1 MSHLCAPVTIQ
12 SPRLM
17 NKRPPALLWCSLLAI
32 AIVVFRSF
40 PFLAYE
46 HLDFDSDQAIVGL
59 MAKHLSELRTFP
71 LFFYGQHYM
80 LGVQAWIAAPFI
92 WLGGPTVAMLRLPL
106 VAVNGIVAVW
116 LLRSFTRS
124 IGSPWLAL
132 AAILPLAASAP
143 VLSANLLETLGASV
157 EPFLYVLALWA
168 LRDRPVAFGLVLAIG
183 FLHREFTIFAV
194 GGVAAASYFEHR
206 KTTLGDA
213 RWVTRSA
220 LAFGVVW
227 FAIDQLKRRIN
238 TLGPSG
244 GASETAPLTLQFES
258 LMARASLAPSL
269 VVPRLKQLAAEAV
282 PDLFGM
288 RTIVPLR
295 YNINATVP
303 VGSYIVAGVLIAAA
317 LICLVRIAMNIR
329 RSRALGEPLSLS
341 SFCVF
346 LAVVGVQA
354 LLAYSLS
361 DAADPRF
368 PPILRYALLGLLLP
382 LAVAGAFFETERRR
396 LLRHTVAFLLVAA
409 AVLNLRDTWRIV
421 SEYRAMPP
429 PNEHRVLADD
439 LASRGIQYGSAIYE
453 DAYITDFFAGER
465 VMLTSTGKVRI
476 AAYAE
481 AAARNPGSAVRAIR
495 QPCAQGRRVASWCIV
510 DPLNR

>member
-1 MSHLCAPVTIQ
+1 MHKP
-12 SPRLM
+12 SPG
-17 NKRPPALLWCSLLAI
+17 LLWCSLLAI
-32 AIVVFRSF
+32 AVVVFRSF

-46 HLDFDSDQAIVGL
+46 QLDFDSDQAVVGL

-106 VAVNGIVAVW
+106 VIVNGIVAVW
-116 LLRSFTRS
+116 LLRSLTRS

-132 AAILPLAASAP
+132 AAVLPLVASTP

-168 LRDRPVAFGLVLAIG
+168 LRGRPVAFGLVLAVG

-194 GGVAAASYFEHR
+194 GGIAAASYFEYGR
-206 KTTLGDA
+206 TSLGDA
-213 RWVTRSA
+213 RWVTRA
-220 LAFGVVW
+220 VLAFGAVW
-227 FAIDQLKRRIN
+227 LVIDQLKRRIN
-238 TLGPSG
+238 TLGPPG
-244 GASETAPLTLQFES
+244 GASTTAPLTLQFEI

-269 VVPRLKQLAAEAV
+269 VIPRLKQLAAEVV

-288 RTIVPLR
+288 RTIEPLR
-295 YNINATVP
+295 YNINAMVP
-303 VGSYIVAGVLIAAA
+303 VGSHIIGGLLIAAG
-317 LICLVRIAMNIR
+317 LICLVCIAL
-329 RSRALGEPLSLS
+329 RARQSHAARERAPLSP
-341 SFCVF
+341 FCVF

-354 LLAYSLS
+354 ALAYSFS
-361 DAADPRF
+361 TVDPRF
-368 PPILRYALLGLLLP
+368 PAILRYALLGLLLP
-382 LAVAGAFFETERRR
+382 ISLVATFFEMERRR
-396 LLRHTVAFLLVAA
+396 TLRAAVAFLLIVTAI
-409 AVLNLRDTWRIV
+409 LNLRDTWRLIG
-421 SEYRAMPP
+421 EYRRTPP

-439 LASRGIQYGSAIYE
+439 LTAHGIQYGSAVYE

-465 VMLTSTGKVRI
+465 VRLTSTGKVRI
-476 AAYAE
+476 AAYDE
-481 AAARNPGSAVRAIR
+481 AARQNAGSAVQAIR

>member
-1 MSHLCAPVTIQ
+1 
-12 SPRLM
+12 M
-17 NKRPPALLWCSLLAI
+17 NKRSRDLLWCSLLAI

-46 HLDFDSDQAIVGL
+46 QLDFDSDQAIVGL

-106 VAVNGIVAVW
+106 VIVNGVVALW
-116 LLRSFTRS
+116 LLRTLTRS

-132 AAILPLAASAP
+132 AAVLPLVASAP

-168 LRDRPVAFGLVLAIG
+168 LRGRPVAFGLVLAVG
-183 FLHREFTIFAV
+183 FLHREFTILAV
-194 GGVAAASYFEHR
+194 GGVAVASYVEHGR
-206 KTTLGDA
+206 TPLGNA
-213 RWVTRSA
+213 RWVTRA
-220 LAFGVVW
+220 VLAFGAVW

-238 TLGPSG
+238 TLGPPG
-244 GASETAPLTLQFES
+244 GASTTAPLTLQFET

-269 VVPRLKQLAAEAV
+269 VVPRLKQLATDVV

-288 RTIVPLR
+288 RTIQPLR

-303 VGSYIVAGVLIAAA
+303 VGSHVTGGMLIAAG
-317 LICLVRIAMNIR
+317 LICLVCIAVQVR
-329 RSRALGEPLSLS
+329 RSSRAGERLPLSP
-341 SFCVF
+341 FCVF
-346 LAVVGVQA
+346 LAVVGVQG

-361 DAADPRF
+361 DAVDPRF
-368 PPILRYALLGLLLP
+368 PAILRYALLGLLLP
-382 LAVAGAFFETERRR
+382 LAFAAAFFEIERRR
-396 LLRHTVAFLLVAA
+396 ILRAGVAFLLVGAA
-409 AVLNLRDTWRIV
+409 ALNIRDTWRIIG
-421 SEYRAMPP
+421 EYRRTPP
-429 PNEHRVLADD
+429 ANEHRVLADD
-439 LASRGIQYGSAIYE
+439 LTAHGIQYGWAIYQ

-476 AAYAE
+476 AAYE
-481 AAARNPGSAVRAIR
+481 EGAARHAASAVRAVR
-495 QPCAQGRRVASWCIV
+495 QPCGQGRRVASWCIV

>member
-1 MSHLCAPVTIQ
+1 MD
-12 SPRLM
+12 
-17 NKRPPALLWCSLLAI
+17 KRPPALLWCSLLAI

-92 WLGGPTVAMLRLPL
+92 WIGGPTVAMLRLPL
-106 VAVNGIVAVW
+106 VIVNGVVAVW
-116 LLRSFTRS
+116 LLRGFTRS

-132 AAILPLAASAP
+132 AAVLPLAASAP

-168 LRDRPVAFGLVLAIG
+168 LRDRPVAFGAVLAVG
-183 FLHREFTIFAV
+183 FLHREFTILAV
-194 GGVAAASYFEHR
+194 GGVAAASYFEHH
-206 KTTLGDA
+206 KTMLGDG
-213 RWVTRSA
+213 RWLTRSA
-220 LAFGVVW
+220 LAFGAVW
-227 FAIDQLKRRIN
+227 LAVDQLKRRIN

-244 GASETAPLTLQFES
+244 GASETASLTLQFES

-269 VVPRLKQLAAEAV
+269 VVPRLKQLAAEGV
-282 PDLFGM
+282 PDLLGM
-288 RTIVPLR
+288 RTIQPLR

-303 VGSYIVAGVLIAAA
+303 VGSYVVAGLLSAAA
-317 LICLVRIAMNIR
+317 LICLVRIAVHIR
-329 RSRALGEPLSLS
+329 QSRALGATLSLS
-341 SFCVF
+341 PFCVF
-346 LAVVGVQA
+346 LAAVGVQG
-354 LLAYSLS
+354 LLVYALS
-361 DAADPRF
+361 DAVDTRF

-382 LAVAGAFFETERRR
+382 LALAGAFFETERHR
-396 LLRHTVAFLLVAA
+396 LLRNVVAVLLVAA

-421 SEYRAMPP
+421 GEYRTTPP

-439 LASRGIQYGSAIYE
+439 LRARGIQYGSAIYE

-476 AAYAE
+476 AAYDD
-481 AAARNPGSAVRAIR
+481 AAVRNAASAVRAIR
-495 QPCAQGRRVASWCIV
+495 QPCVQGRRVASWCIV

>member
-1 MSHLCAPVTIQ
+1 
-12 SPRLM
+12 M
-17 NKRPPALLWCSLLAI
+17 NKRPPALLWCSFLAI

-116 LLRSFTRS
+116 LLRNFTRS

-157 EPFLYVLALWA
+157 EPFLYVVALWA
-168 LRDRPVAFGLVLAIG
+168 LRDRPVAFGAVLAIG

-213 RWVTRSA
+213 NWVARSA
-220 LAFGVVW
+220 LAFGAVW

-238 TLGPSG
+238 TLGPTG
-244 GASETAPLTLQFES
+244 GASETASLTLQFES

-269 VVPRLKQLAAEAV
+269 VVPRLKQLAAEGV

-288 RTIVPLR
+288 RTIQPLR
-295 YNINATVP
+295 YNINAAVP
-303 VGSYIVAGVLIAAA
+303 VGSYIVACVLIAAA
-317 LICLVRIAMNIR
+317 VICLVRIIWNIR
-329 RSRALGEPLSLS
+329 RSRALAPSP
-341 SFCVF
+341 FCVF
-346 LAVVGVQA
+346 LAAVGVQA
-354 LLAYSLS
+354 LVAYSLS
-361 DAADPRF
+361 DAVDPRF

-382 LAVAGAFFETERRR
+382 LAIAGAFFETERRR
-396 LLRHTVAFLLVAA
+396 VPRAAVALLLVAA

-421 SEYRAMPP
+421 DEYRTAPP

-439 LASRGIQYGSAIYE
+439 LAARGIQYGSAIYE
-453 DAYITDFFAGER
+453 DAYITDFFSGER

-476 AAYAE
+476 AAYDE
-481 AAARNPGSAVRAIR
+481 AASRNPGSAVRAIR

>member
-1 MSHLCAPVTIQ
+1 MPHLCVPVTIQ
-12 SPRLM
+12 SPGPMDKQSR
-17 NKRPPALLWCSLLAI
+17 ALLWCSLLAI

-46 HLDFDSDQAIVGL
+46 QLDFDSDQAIVGL

-106 VAVNGIVAVW
+106 VIVNGIVAVW
-116 LLRSFTRS
+116 LLRSLSRS

-132 AAILPLAASAP
+132 ATVLPLAASAP

-168 LRDRPVAFGLVLAIG
+168 LRGRPVVFGFVLAVG

-194 GGVAAASYFEHR
+194 GGVAVASYVEHGR
-206 KTTLGDA
+206 TSVADA
-213 RWVTRSA
+213 RWATRAA
-220 LAFGVVW
+220 LAFGAVW
-227 FAIDQLKRRIN
+227 LVIDQLKLRIN
-238 TLGPSG
+238 TLGPPG
-244 GASETAPLTLQFES
+244 GASTTAPLTLQFEI

-269 VVPRLKQLAAEAV
+269 VVPRLKQLAAEV
-282 PDLFGM
+282 IPDLFGT
-288 RTIVPLR
+288 RTIQPLR
-295 YNINATVP
+295 YNLNAMVP
-303 VGSYIVAGVLIAAA
+303 VGSYIVGGVLIAAA
-317 LICLVRIAMNIR
+317 LMCLVRIAVQVR
-329 RSRALGEPLSLS
+329 RSYTFGETVPVSP
-341 SFCVF
+341 FCVF

-354 LLAYSLS
+354 ALAYSFS
-361 DAADPRF
+361 TVDPRF
-368 PPILRYALLGLLLP
+368 PAILRYALLGLLLP
-382 LAVAGAFFETERRR
+382 LSLVATFFEMERRR
-396 LLRHTVAFLLVAA
+396 TLRAAVAFLLIVTAI
-409 AVLNLRDTWRIV
+409 LNLRDTWRLIG
-421 SEYRAMPP
+421 EYRRTPP

-439 LASRGIQYGSAIYE
+439 LTAHGIQYGSAVYE

-476 AAYAE
+476 AAYEE
-481 AAARNPGSAVRAIR
+481 AAARHAASAVRVIR